1 MAASVSVHCIMLV
14 IVAVVV
20 VVVVV
25 VVVGLKFVGGCSGYV
40 HSKSVEM
47 TGWHIYFFV
56 QLSFF

>member
-1 MAASVSVHCIMLV
+1 MLV